1 MIERLS
7 ITNYALIDALEI
19 NFEEGLSIVTGETG
33 AGKSVMLGA
42 IGLVLGGRTDSK
54 VLEGRTGKAV
64 VEATFSNV
72 TSSLEKVFANHDL
85 DWNDGNVIV
94 RREISANGRS
104 RAFVNDTPVTLPVLD
119 EIAGQLVDVHS
130 QHSNRLLSMPSH
142 QLWIIDS
149 MADTSDLLASYRKNF
164 RRFAELRSK
173 IKKIKETAAKNRENR
188 EFITFQLEQLDKL
201 NPKRGELAEIER
213 SFDLLSEADEM
224 RSRLSEAYGLLEA
237 QENSALTMISRAV
250 EALQSI
256 NLQLLEGTPDLE
268 DDLILNRLQSVYV
281 ELKDISETIESFASS
296 VESDPSKL
304 AKVSSRMQELYDA
317 RKRFKVTEDD
327 GLVDL
332 REELRYQLKSIV
344 EGDTDVAELEKEGK
358 ELAATLRKQADM
370 ISEARE
376 KAAERFSAELCREAR
391 PLGLKNLNF
400 EVHNT
405 RGKLGIDGQDNI
417 EFFCAFN
424 KNQTPQPLNK
434 VASGGEMSRLTLCIK
449 AMIAGKMKLPTVIF
463 DEIDTG
469 VSGEIADKMGTMMA
483 RIAGDMQVIAITHL
497 PQVAA
502 KGTNHYLV
510 YKTDLKDRT
519 VSNVRVLSFEDRVRE
534 LARMLSGKQI
544 NPEAMANALTLLTPN
559 NS

>member
-7 ITNYALIDALEI
+7 ISNYALIDSIEI
-19 NFEEGLSIVTGETG
+19 SFDEGLSIVTGETG

-42 IGLVLGGRTDSK
+42 IGLVLGGRSDSK

-64 VEATFSNV
+64 IEATFNNV
-72 TSSLEKVFANHDL
+72 SPLLEKAFERYDL

-94 RREISANGRS
+94 RRELSGSGRS
-104 RAFVNDTPVTLPVLD
+104 RAFVNDTPVTLPVLE
-119 EIAGQLVDVHS
+119 EIGSQLVDVHS

-149 MADTSDLLASYRKNF
+149 MADSGKLLSSYRKNF
-164 RRFAELRSK
+164 RRFAELRAR
-173 IKKIKETAAKNRENR
+173 IKQIKETAAKNRENR
-188 EFITFQLEQLDKL
+188 EFIAFQLEQLEKL
-201 NPKRGELAEIER
+201 NPKRGELAEVER

-224 RSRLSEAYGLLEA
+224 RTSFSEAYGLLLGKEP
-237 QENSALTMISRAV
+237 SALTMIARAG
-250 EALQSI
+250 ESLQNI
-256 NLQLLEGTPDLE
+256 NLSLLEGPLDRE
-268 DDLILNRLQSVYV
+268 ENSVVSRLHDVYV
-281 ELKDISETIESFASS
+281 ELKDIAETIEGLASG

-304 AKVSSRMQELYDA
+304 AKVSNRMHELYEA
-317 RKRFKVTEDD
+317 RKRFKVVEDD

-332 REELRYQLKSIV
+332 REELSYQLKSIV
-344 EGDTDVAELEKEGK
+344 EGDSDVAELEKEGK
-358 ELAATLRKQADM
+358 ELAATLRCQADEL
-370 ISEARE
+370 SAVRE
-376 KAAERFSAELCREAR
+376 KAAERFSAELNRIAR

-400 EVHNT
+400 EVRNT

-417 EFFCAFN
+417 EFYTAFN
-424 KNQTPQPLNK
+424 KNQTPQPMSK

-449 AMIAGKMKLPTVIF
+449 AMIAGRMKLPTVIF

-469 VSGEIADKMGTMMA
+469 VSGEIADKMGSMMA
-483 RIAGDMQVIAITHL
+483 GIADDMQVIAITHL

-502 KGTNHYLV
+502 KGRNHYLV

-519 VSNVRVLSFEDRVRE
+519 VSNVRPLSFEDRVRE

-544 NPEAMANALTLLTPN
+544 NPEAMANALTLLSPGK
-559 NS
+559 

>member
-7 ITNYALIDALEI
+7 IINYALIDSLEI

-64 VEATFSNV
+64 VEASFSNV
-72 TSSLEKVFANHDL
+72 SPELEHVFDRHDL

-130 QHSNRLLSMPSH
+130 QHSNRLLSMPAH

-149 MADTSDLLASYRKNF
+149 MADSGKLLSAYRKNF
-164 RRFAELRSK
+164 RRFAELRTK
-173 IKKIKETAAKNRENR
+173 IKRIKETAAKNRENR
-188 EFITFQLEQLDKL
+188 EFIAFQLEQLDKL

-224 RSRLSEAYGLLEA
+224 RSNLSEAYGLIQGLER
-237 QENSALTMISRAV
+237 SALTLIA
-250 EALQSI
+250 EAGERLQSI
-256 NLQLLEGTPDLE
+256 NMQLIEGPVEIE
-268 DDLILNRLQSVYV
+268 DDSIINRLHATYV
-281 ELKDISETIESFASS
+281 ELKDIAETIEGYASG

-304 AKVSSRMQELYDA
+304 AKVSNRMQELYEA
-317 RKRFKVTEDD
+317 RKRFRVAEDD
-327 GLVDL
+327 GLVNL

-358 ELAATLRKQADM
+358 ELASILRKQADE
-370 ISEARE
+370 ISALRE
-376 KAAERFSAELCREAR
+376 KAAARFSEELTREAR

-400 EVHNT
+400 EVRNT
-405 RGKLGIDGQDNI
+405 RGKMGIDGQDNI
-417 EFFCAFN
+417 EFYCAFN
-424 KNQTPQPLNK
+424 KNQNPQPLNK

-449 AMIAGKMKLPTVIF
+449 AMVAGRMKLPTVIF

-469 VSGEIADKMGTMMA
+469 VSGEIADKMGSMMA

-502 KGTNHYLV
+502 KGRNHYLV
-510 YKTDLKDRT
+510 FKTDLKDRT
-519 VSNVRVLSFEDRVRE
+519 VSNVRQLSFEDRVRE

-559 NS
+559 N